1 MWHSQVLLIGL
12 TLLAAAPSHQPEAD
26 NRDPAALIIPSG
38 TEIPVT
44 IDENV
49 EIKRDQI
56 GNSLAAHVTRDV
68 MVDGLIGIPSGAAA
82 ELALV
87 ENQEGGSASFRLI
100 RISIAGSL
108 RPVRAEIGR
117 AEAPH
122 HGLNTGQKTG
132 IGAAAGGLIG
142 LIAGGGSGL
151 LKGAVVGAGGGLVW
165 GLLDKGGRR
174 VEQGSTLAFTLIDPI
189 RIR

>member
-1 MWHSQVLLIGL
+1 MWQSQVLLIGL

-38 TEIPVT
+38 V
-44 IDENV
+44 
-49 EIKRDQI
+49 
-56 GNSLAAHVTRDV
+56 
-68 MVDGLIGIPSGAAA
+68 
-82 ELALV
+82 
-87 ENQEGGSASFRLI
+87 
-100 RISIAGSL
+100 
-108 RPVRAEIGR
+108 GR
-117 AEAPH
+117 ADAAD
-122 HGLNTGQKTG
+122 HGLSTGEKTG

-151 LKGAVVGAGGGLVW
+151 LKGALVGAGGGLAW

-189 RIR
+189 RIY

>member
-49 EIKRDQI
+49 EIKRAQI

-117 AEAPH
+117 AEARD
-122 HGLNTGQKTG
+122 HGRSTGQKTG